1 MFIQRYLISFAFLG
15 AMGGTAVTAETTPNE
30 VFQRTETVL
39 AMLGKMNESN
49 FTTVPPQSGTGEP
62 ALPRHVL
69 QTGRDV
75 WRKMQLLRFM
85 NGLPTK
91 SMPEL
96 EVKTISPGVVKSF
109 VDALYVEA
117 EALLPAYGIMDA
129 QQDTSLP
136 SGKTPSDV
144 LNSLKQV
151 SASLDSLGIPA
162 TVPNDVFQ
170 LAETVRNDMV
180 SLAEGI
186 GLSNVE
192 NVMSQVPLSEGR
204 SPADAYDASIDL
216 LQDIKALTE
225 MSAQYAA
232 KGGIDVPQKRPQSIT
247 PTDVIR
253 VLGRARADINAVK
266 VKAGARK
273 AGRSAPYTGGRTPS
287 DVHRSI
293 EQARA
298 VVSLIITQHK
308 S

>member
-1 MFIQRYLISFAFLG
+1 MFMRKYLINLVFLG
-15 AMGGTAVTAETTPNE
+15 VMGGTAVTAQTTPNE

-39 AMLGKMNESN
+39 AMLGKMNEAN
-49 FTTVPPQSGTGEP
+49 FTTSPAQGLAREP

-85 NGLPTK
+85 NGLPTA

-96 EVKTISPGVVKSF
+96 EVKAISPGTVKSF

-117 EALLPAYGIMDA
+117 EALLPAYGITDA
-129 QQDTSLP
+129 QQDASLP

-144 LNSLKQV
+144 LNSLERV
-151 SASLDSLGIPA
+151 SASLDSLGVPA

-170 LAETVRNDMV
+170 LAQTVRNDMA
-180 SLAEGI
+180 SLAEGV
-186 GLSNVE
+186 GLSDVE
-192 NVMSQVPLSEGR
+192 NVMSLVPLSAGR

-216 LQDIKALTE
+216 LKEIKALSE

-232 KGGIDVPQKRPQSIT
+232 KGGIDVPQKRSESIK
-247 PTDVIR
+247 PADVMR

-266 VKAGARK
+266 VKAGVRK

-298 VVSLIITQHK
+298 VVSLMITQHE

>member
-49 FTTVPPQSGTGEP
+49 FTTVPTQSGTGEP

-247 PTDVIR
+247 PTDVMR

-298 VVSLIITQHK
+298 VVSLIMTQHK